1 MRVSIF
7 ASGSSGNCALFSAG
21 GTNILID
28 AGISAR
34 RVCAFLAGEGLT
46 PQELDG
52 VLVTHEH
59 SDHVSALPGSC
70 ARSSPDTGNT

>member
-1 MRVSIF
+1 MRRILV
-7 ASGSSGNCALFSAG
+7 AYFSAG
-21 GTNILID
+21 GTNRLID

-52 VLVTHEH
+52 VLVTLEK
-59 SDHVSALPGSC
+59 LFPE
-70 ARSSPDTGNT
+70 